1 MRFVNVSPH
10 RSGTQSLTAFCR
22 AHGLTALHWQGLEF
36 EARCVSR
43 GEAWAAAKPLLA
55 TADVASDLPW
65 PIVYPDVAAT
75 TEARFFLVRRKP
87 AAWIRSVRG
96 MMAGRPMGPLERL
109 FYRELTGRREDRIE
123 AYSEAE
129 LAAAYARFLA
139 AARNDLGDRLT
150 LFDLEDP
157 ALADKLARYFGFAR
171 RVEMERL
178 K

>member
-10 RSGTQSLTAFCR
+10 RSGTQSVTAFCQ
-22 AHGLTALHWQGLEF
+22 AHGLKALHWQGLAF

-43 GEAWAAAKPLLA
+43 GVAWEVAKPLLGA
-55 TADVASDLPW
+55 ADVASDLPW
-65 PIVYPDVAAT
+65 PIVYSDVAAT
-75 TEARFFLVRRKP
+75 TDARFFLVRRKP

-109 FYRELTGRREDRIE
+109 FYRELTGRPETSIDGYSAAEIE
-123 AYSEAE
+123 SAYC
-129 LAAAYARFLA
+129 RFLGSA
-139 AARNDLGDRLT
+139 KRDLGARLT